1 MRELD
6 SGVYSICVTFFV
18 VGRSSEGEMPDAAA
32 CRATGQFFVT
42 SRRATAEKPYEAKE
56 KETRRRVST
65 LPWVQGAVY
74 TSPPPGVFRC
84 SGFHRAVTESSER
97 RCTMTIPQKYRKLF
111 QDAIVV
117 NIPLDVT
124 ADLGVAIKRTRAKRI
139 QALYSHFPSLKKKET
154 VKPSSTDD
162 VQHDDQDEE
171 EEEPRSSKNKQKPNL
186 HQPLREQ
193 YASVLD
199 YLEAKYVMGVTVPSS
214 EGEDEDEDRGSVY
227 SETSFLDDTQ
237 LKSELAEQVLSQK
250 TQAKVA
256 VGNDT
261 DDDEFFVNVGNLE
274 VEEHDLMDY
283 DPLEEDRA
291 EKKEAKKRKRSDAT
305 KTSVKS
311 SKSITKKPKT
321 DSPNRSVASKT
332 KSTPKS
338 AGNAKEGDDEERP
351 EDPQEHLAFL
361 KQEALDKKDAA
372 NDLYDTIVKNIK
384 AMTDE
389 ELPRRKKTSKVS
401 LIVSE
406 GKGPGD
412 TIMFSNPHI
421 PGQRLQVKVPKGLS
435 AGGKFIVSVP
445 APAASDDTDANI
457 NWTREF
463 QELVADFSST
473 YDEWCH
479 AEGKN
484 RSGQ

>member
-1 MRELD
+1 MKRVGSSNLRVLLQTCCVPH
-6 SGVYSICVTFFV
+6 SHTHTKTAGVLV
-18 VGRSSEGEMPDAAA
+18 VLVVVD
-32 CRATGQFFVT
+32 RAIQRVQF
-42 SRRATAEKPYEAKE
+42 EH
-56 KETRRRVST
+56 
-65 LPWVQGAVY
+65 
-74 TSPPPGVFRC
+74 RC
-84 SGFHRAVTESSER
+84 IYN
-97 RCTMTIPQKYRKLF
+97 MTVPRKYRKLF

-139 QALYSHFPSLKKKET
+139 QALYDHFPSLKKET
-154 VKPSSTDD
+154 VRQPNNTNDTVV
-162 VQHDDQDEE
+162 VQHDDDDEDEDEDEE
-171 EEEPRSSKNKQKPNL
+171 EEQQQQQQLPRTSKQKPNL
-186 HQPLREQ
+186 HQPIREQ

-199 YLEAKYVMGVTVPSS
+199 YLEAKYVMGITVPSS
-214 EGEDEDEDRGSVY
+214 EGEDEHEDRGSIY

-237 LKSELAEQVLSQK
+237 LKSELAEQVLSQI
-250 TQAKVA
+250 THAKV
-256 VGNDT
+256 GTEENDD

-274 VEEHDLMDY
+274 VEEDGLMDY
-283 DPLEEDRA
+283 DPLEEEKV
-291 EKKEAKKRKRSDAT
+291 EKKEAKKRKRPDST
-305 KTSVKS
+305 KSSSVKS
-311 SKSITKKPKT
+311 SKSTTKKPKT
-321 DSPNRSVASKT
+321 ETPNKSVASKK

-338 AGNAKEGDDEERP
+338 TENGDDKELP
-351 EDPQEHLAFL
+351 EDPQENLAFL
-361 KQEALDKKDAA
+361 KQAALDKKEAV
-372 NDLYDTIVKNIK
+372 NELYDTIVKKIK

-401 LIVSE
+401 LVVSE

-421 PGQRLQVKVPKGLS
+421 PGQRLQVKVPKGMS

-445 APAASDDTDANI
+445 APAVSVDTDANI

-473 YDEWCH
+473 YDEWCQ

-484 RSGQ
+484 RMDSYVAAFCSLPKTFVAI